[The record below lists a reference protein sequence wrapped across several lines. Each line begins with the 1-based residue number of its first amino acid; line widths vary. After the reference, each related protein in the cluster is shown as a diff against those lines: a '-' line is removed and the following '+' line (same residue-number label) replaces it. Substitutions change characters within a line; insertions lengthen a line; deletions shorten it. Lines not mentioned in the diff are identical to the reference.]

1 MSSLALDQLL
11 NNKKSSSF
19 IFINDTI
26 RLSALPILTDVGRRA
41 LADNKSLVVLLT
53 ETSPR
58 AWRERFPVDKQN
70 NIYIIDCYS
79 DPHGWDND
87 DEQGENT
94 STDDNTIRVSNIRDM
109 EKLILSPIWKKTMN
123 TPNCTILVDS
133 ITPLAMISQHR
144 AYQLVKA
151 LESLTTDAIRLVVGY
166 HSDVKLV
173 SKTGLA
179 LQDSLNRLATV
190 IIKLEAVKERTA
202 FETQAALTGF
212 VPQDTFSYLTI
223 TSNCLTK
230 GGIAHIEWRKKSG
243 KVQYESNG
251 FIMPQQAAAAADG
264 LLLVVP
270 ANQLTLEKEPE
281 PEAMQVDTKPDPT
294 ANLSFNL
301 TLTDEQRRT
310 KENLVLPHM
319 KAQQME
325 VEVEEEKKSGGLIY
339 YDPDAADDFDD
350 EDPDDD
356 LDI

>member
-26 RLSALPILTDVGRRA
+26 RLSALPILADIGKRA
-41 LADNKSLVVLLT
+41 LVDDKSLVVLLT

-79 DPHGWDND
+79 DPHGWDNHVEKRMD
-87 DEQGENT
+87 SNT
-94 STDDNTIRVSNIRDM
+94 VQVNDIKDM
-109 EKLILSPIWKKTMN
+109 EKLILSPILKKVMD

-151 LESLTTDAIRLVVGY
+151 LESLTTDAIRLAVGY
-166 HSDVKLV
+166 HSDVKLI

-179 LQDSLNRLATV
+179 LQDSLNRLGSV
-190 IIKLEAVKERTA
+190 IIKLEALKERTA

-251 FIMPQQAAAAADG
+251 FLLSDNG
-264 LLLVVP
+264 LLQVVA
-270 ANQLTLEKEPE
+270 ANQLTLEKEEEPE
-281 PEAMQVDTKPDPT
+281 PEAMQVDTKSDPT

-301 TLTDEQRRT
+301 SLTDEQRKT
-310 KENLVLPHM
+310 KENLVLPFM
-319 KAQQME
+319 KAQQLE
-325 VEVEEEKKSGGLIY
+325 VSVEEEKKSSGLIY

>member
-26 RLSALPILTDVGRRA
+26 RLSALPILADIGKRA
-41 LADNKSLVVLLT
+41 LVDDKSLVVLLT

-79 DPHGWDND
+79 DPHGWDD
-87 DEQGENT
+87 HVEKH
-94 STDDNTIRVSNIRDM
+94 TDSNAVQVNNIKDM
-109 EKLILSPIWKKTMN
+109 EKLILSPILKKVMD

-151 LESLTTDAIRLVVGY
+151 LESLTTDAIRLAVGY
-166 HSDVKLV
+166 HSDIKLV

-179 LQDSLNRLATV
+179 LQDSLNRLGSV
-190 IIKLEAVKERTA
+190 IIKLEALKERTA

-251 FIMPQQAAAAADG
+251 FLLSDNG
-264 LLLVVP
+264 LLQVVA
-270 ANQLTLEKEPE
+270 ANQLTLEKEEEPE
-281 PEAMQVDTKPDPT
+281 PEAMQVDTKSDPT

-301 TLTDEQRRT
+301 SLTDEQRKT
-310 KENLVLPHM
+310 KENLVLPFM
-319 KAQQME
+319 KAQQLE
-325 VEVEEEKKSGGLIY
+325 VSVEEEKKSSGLIY

>member
-1 MSSLALDQLL
+1 
-11 NNKKSSSF
+11 
-19 IFINDTI
+19 
-26 RLSALPILTDVGRRA
+26 
-41 LADNKSLVVLLT
+41 
-53 ETSPR
+53 
-58 AWRERFPVDKQN
+58 
-70 NIYIIDCYS
+70 
-79 DPHGWDND
+79 
-87 DEQGENT
+87 
-94 STDDNTIRVSNIRDM
+94 M
-109 EKLILSPIWKKTMN
+109 EKMILSPLLRKIMD
-123 TPNCTILVDS
+123 TPKCTILVDS
-133 ITPLAMISQHR
+133 ITPLAIISQHR

-166 HSDVKLV
+166 HSDIKLV
-173 SKTGLA
+173 SKTGLT

-251 FIMPQQAAAAADG
+251 FIMLQQDG
-264 LLLVVP
+264 SLQAVP
-270 ANQLTLEKEPE
+270 ANQLTLEKEQEPE
-281 PEAMQVDTKPDPT
+281 PVAMEVDTKPDPT

-310 KENLVLPHM
+310 KENLVLPYM
-319 KAQQME
+319 KAQQLE
-325 VEVEEEKKSGGLIY
+325 VSIEEEKKSSGLIY

>member
-1 MSSLALDQLL
+1 MSSSFALDQLL

-26 RLSALPILTDVGRRA
+26 RLSALPILADIGKRA
-41 LADNKSLVVLLT
+41 LADDKSLVVLLT

-58 AWRERFPVDKQN
+58 AWRERFPVEKRN

-79 DPHGWDND
+79 DPHGWDD
-87 DEQGENT
+87 DT
-94 STDDNTIRVSNIRDM
+94 KSDKNTIQVNNIKDM
-109 EKLILSPIWKKTMN
+109 EKLILSPILKKVID

-151 LESLTTDAIRLVVGY
+151 LESLTTDAIRLAVGY

-179 LQDSLNRLATV
+179 LQDSLNRLASV
-190 IIKLEAVKERTA
+190 IIKLEALKERTA

-212 VPQDTFSYLTI
+212 VPQDTFSYLSI

-251 FIMPQQAAAAADG
+251 FIMQPDTG
-264 LLLVVP
+264 LLQVV
-270 ANQLTLEKEPE
+270 AASQLTLEKEEKEPE
-281 PEAMQVDTKPDPT
+281 PEAMDVDNKSDPT

-301 TLTDEQRRT
+301 SLTDEQRKT
-310 KENLVLPHM
+310 KENLVLPFM
-319 KAQQME
+319 KAQQLE
-325 VEVEEEKKSGGLIY
+325 VSVEEEKKSSGLIY

>member
-26 RLSALPILTDVGRRA
+26 RLSALPILADIGKRA
-41 LADNKSLVVLLT
+41 LVDDKSLVVLLT

-79 DPHGWDND
+79 DPHGWDD
-87 DEQGENT
+87 HVEKHTDSNT
-94 STDDNTIRVSNIRDM
+94 VQVNNIKDM
-109 EKLILSPIWKKTMN
+109 EKLILSPILKKVMD

-151 LESLTTDAIRLVVGY
+151 LESLTTDAIRLAVGY

-179 LQDSLNRLATV
+179 LQDSLNRLGSV
-190 IIKLEAVKERTA
+190 IIKLEALKERTA

-251 FIMPQQAAAAADG
+251 FLLSDNG
-264 LLLVVP
+264 LLQVVA
-270 ANQLTLEKEPE
+270 ANQLTLEKEEEPE
-281 PEAMQVDTKPDPT
+281 PEAMQVDTKSDPT

-301 TLTDEQRRT
+301 SLTDEQRKT
-310 KENLVLPHM
+310 KENLVLPFM
-319 KAQQME
+319 KAQQLE
-325 VEVEEEKKSGGLIY
+325 VSVEEEKKSSGLIY

>member
-1 MSSLALDQLL
+1 MSTLALDQLL

-26 RLSALPILTDVGRRA
+26 RLSALPILADIGKRA
-41 LADNKSLVVLLT
+41 LTDDKSLVVLLT

-58 AWRERFPVDKQN
+58 AWRERFPVDKRN
-70 NIYIIDCYS
+70 NICIIDCYS
-79 DPHGWDND
+79 DPHGWDD
-87 DEQGENT
+87 DVEKHADN
-94 STDDNTIRVSNIRDM
+94 NTIQVKNIKDM
-109 EKLILSPIWKKTMN
+109 EKRILSPIMKKVLES
-123 TPNCTILVDS
+123 PNCTILVDS

-151 LESLTTDAIRLVVGY
+151 LESLTTDAIRLAVGY

-179 LQDSLNRLATV
+179 LQDSLNRLASV
-190 IIKLEAVKERTA
+190 IIKLEALKERTA

-251 FIMPQQAAAAADG
+251 FIMQPDTG
-264 LLLVVP
+264 LLQVVA
-270 ANQLTLEKEPE
+270 ANQLTLEKEEEPE
-281 PEAMQVDTKPDPT
+281 PEAMEVDKKSDPT

-301 TLTDEQRRT
+301 SLTDEQRKT
-310 KENLVLPHM
+310 KENLVLPFM
-319 KAQQME
+319 KAQQLE
-325 VEVEEEKKSGGLIY
+325 VSVEEEKKNSGLIY